1 MEAAYKFALTM
12 AVALQATLNNHTFSR
27 YECQIACAIQLY
39 IRNANNQIPNDDTIA
54 HIIQYLRGHTG
65 GSPPPCANLVILIQH
80 HSREDHR
87 ALYLS
92 VYVQKPG

>member
-1 MEAAYKFALTM
+1 MFVMEAAYKVRLTM
-12 AVALQATLNNHTFSR
+12 AVAFQATLNNHTFSR

-39 IRNANNQIPNDDTIA
+39 IRNANNQVPSDETIA
-54 HIIQYLRGHTG
+54 EIIYYLRGQTSG
-65 GSPPPCANLVILIQH
+65 WPPPCANLIILIQH

-92 VYVQKPG
+92 V

>member
-1 MEAAYKFALTM
+1 MMKSEHKLAFTMALT
-12 AVALQATLNNHTFSR
+12 LQATLNNHTFSR

-39 IRNANNQIPNDDTIA
+39 IRNANNQVPSDDTIA
-54 HIIQYLRGHTG
+54 QIIQYLRGG
-65 GSPPPCANLVILIQH
+65 GHPPPCLNLVILIQH

-92 VYVQKPG
+92 V

>member
-1 MEAAYKFALTM
+1 MMKTAYKLAFTM
-12 AVALQATLNNHTFSR
+12 ALAFQAVLNNHTFSR

-39 IRNANNQIPNDDTIA
+39 IRNANNQIPSDDTIA
-54 HIIQYLRGHTG
+54 QIIRYLRGQTSG
-65 GSPPPCANLVILIQH
+65 PAPPCANLVILIQH

-92 VYVQKPG
+92 V

>member
-1 MEAAYKFALTM
+1 METAYKLAFTM
-12 AVALQATLNNHTFSR
+12 ALALDATLNNHTFSR

-39 IRNANNQIPNDDTIA
+39 IRNGNNQIPNDETIA
-54 HIIQYLRGHTG
+54 QIIQYLRQQTW
-65 GSPPPCANLVILIQH
+65 GSPAPCANLVILIQH

-92 VYVQKPG
+92 V